1 MKPLK
6 TFTVG
11 KITAQVFPD
20 KRSLSAAAAADAA
33 ADIAAVQKEKM
44 WANLVFST
52 GASQFDFVE
61 SIKEAKG
68 FDWGKVRA
76 FHLDEY
82 VGMSPDHPASF
93 RRFLRERLV
102 DFVHPGE
109 VYYLN
114 ADAPD
119 VEAECRRYE
128 ALLRQYPI
136 DIGFIGIGENGHIAF
151 NDPPVADFSDPVWVK
166 RVKLDEKCRR
176 QQLGEGWF
184 PTLDAVPREALS
196 QTCTGLMAY
205 RRVYLIVPER
215 RKAEAVHDAL
225 CGPIATSCPASIM
238 REHPACRLYLDVESA
253 SLLPQIK

>member
-1 MKPLK
+1 MKASK
-6 TFTVG
+6 TFEVE
-11 KITAQVFPD
+11 KIKAQVYPD
-20 KRSLSAAAAADAA
+20 KATASQAAAADAA
-33 ADIAAVQKEKM
+33 TEIAALQKQSG

-61 SIKEAKG
+61 AIKAAG
-68 FDWGKVRA
+68 IDWRKVRA

-82 VGMSPDHPASF
+82 VGMSPEHPASF

-114 ADAPD
+114 ADAAD
-119 VEAECRRYE
+119 VDAECRRYE

-151 NDPPVADFSDPVWVK
+151 NDPPVADFNDPVWVK

-184 PTLDAVPREALS
+184 PTLDAVPKEALS
-196 QTCTGLMAY
+196 QTVPALMAH
-205 RRVYLIVPER
+205 RRSYLIVPER

-225 CGPIATSCPASIM
+225 CGPIATRCPASIM
-238 REHPACRLYLDVESA
+238 RRHPACRLYLDVESA
-253 SLLPQIK
+253 SLLPQMK